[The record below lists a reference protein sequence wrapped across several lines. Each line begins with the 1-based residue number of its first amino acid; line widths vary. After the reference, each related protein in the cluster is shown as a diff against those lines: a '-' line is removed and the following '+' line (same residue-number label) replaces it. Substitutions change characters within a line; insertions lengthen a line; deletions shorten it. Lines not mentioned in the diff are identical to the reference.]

1 MLHGTRYLHIDTFVL
16 KDKDLKRIRKVFP
29 EIEILSIEAK
39 NLLVT
44 NYDLREY
51 KDLRKLEFSLIPD
64 DSYPGLLSEG
74 EIKY

>member
-1 MLHGTRYLHIDTFVL
+1 M

-29 EIEILSIEAK
+29 DIELLSIEAS

-44 NYDLREY
+44 KYDLRKFRE
-51 KDLRKLEFSLIPD
+51 LRKLEFTLIPD
-64 DSYPGLLSEG
+64 NDYPGLLSEN